1 MILAFRP
8 TGKASL
14 HRSPERNPFMD
25 FTAAQEIAA
34 TITAD
39 ILAFPML
46 LETVIGVVT
55 LAPFVAATFTT
66 LGLSS

>member
-1 MILAFRP
+1 
-8 TGKASL
+8 
-14 HRSPERNPFMD
+14 MD
-25 FTAAQEIAA
+25 FTAVQEIAA
-34 TITAD
+34 NITAD

-46 LETVIGVVT
+46 LEMVIGVVT

>member
-1 MILAFRP
+1 
-8 TGKASL
+8 
-14 HRSPERNPFMD
+14 MD

-46 LETVIGVVT
+46 LETVIGVVA

-66 LGLSS
+66 LGMSS

>member
-8 TGKASL
+8 TGKSSL
-14 HRSPERNPFMD
+14 HRFPKGIPFMD

-46 LETVIGVVT
+46 LETVIGVVA